1 MTSEALTPL
10 PAPPSVLLAATFG
23 AEGAPRFRGELWLTL
38 LGDAP
43 NAWSRLATEDADACR
58 AALNEAADGY
68 LVTHVLIAV
77 PAAGRDEPF
86 PVLLNFI
93 PVHDGYVP
101 PGRTMRASAVA
112 VMGEVLA
119 EPTSFTTVGT
129 RRHRIEALG
138 RMTMGIAHDLNNLL
152 ASVLGHI
159 ELLRAQQAVVGTEG
173 MAHLA
178 TMERAALD
186 GAALIGKIQRFLRKD
201 KETRYVPVSLSEI
214 AEEATALTRPY
225 WQNEPRR
232 QGIEIALS
240 MELSD
245 VPPILGSPTEL
256 REVLVNLI
264 LNAVQAMP
272 SGGILQLV
280 TYSSGGEVGLML
292 TDTGTGM
299 PPEVQAR
306 IFEPMFSTKGEL
318 GNGMGLAVAEGIVRA
333 HEGRVEVDSMVGRGT
348 SFRLVFPEYRA
359 ALPAAAPAVAETPR
373 ARARLLVVD
382 DEPLVRTTLLRLL
395 RLRGHEVVEA
405 TGGEDALA
413 RGDLDS
419 FDAVLTDLGMPGMN
433 GRSLATALRRQ
444 YPDLPIVLLTGDTE
458 PGDPDEVITAVLAKP
473 FRTDDLDALIQR
485 LLRTRPG
492 GAGGEP

>member
-1 MTSEALTPL
+1 MLSEPITPM

-23 AEGAPRFRGELWLTL
+23 AEGTPRFRGELWLTL

-43 NAWSRLATEDADACR
+43 NAWNRLSTEDADACR
-58 AALNEAADGY
+58 AALNEAADGH
-68 LVTHVLIAV
+68 LVTHVLIAA
-77 PAAGRDEPF
+77 PAPGRDEPF

-159 ELLRAQQAVVGTEG
+159 ELLRAQQAVSGAEGTL
-173 MAHLA
+173 HLA

-201 KETRYVPVSLSEI
+201 KEARYVPVNLSEI
-214 AEEATALTRPY
+214 VEEAAALTRPY

-232 QGIEIALS
+232 QGIEIALTT
-240 MELSD
+240 ELSD
-245 VPPILGSPTEL
+245 VPPMMGSPTEL

-272 SGGILQLV
+272 HGGILQLA
-280 TYSSGGEVGLML
+280 TYASGGEVGLTL
-292 TDTGTGM
+292 TDTGVGM
-299 PPEVQAR
+299 APEVQAR
-306 IFEPMFSTKGEL
+306 IFEPMFSTKGDL
-318 GNGMGLAVAEGIVRA
+318 GNGMGLSVSEGIVRA
-333 HEGRVEVDSMVGRGT
+333 HEGRIEVDSLVGRGT
-348 SFRLVFPEYRA
+348 SFRLVFPVYQ
-359 ALPAAAPAVAETPR
+359 AAAPVPSPVAAAEPR

-405 TGGEDALA
+405 TGGEDALG

-419 FDAVLTDLGMPGMN
+419 FDVILTDLGMPGMN
-433 GRSLATALRRQ
+433 GRALATALRKRL
-444 YPDLPIVLLTGDTE
+444 PRTPIVLLTGDTE
-458 PGDPDEVITAVLAKP
+458 PGEPDDVITAVLAKP

-485 LLRTRPG
+485 LLRQRR
-492 GAGGEP
+492 ES